1 MAVHRKSWKSDEG
14 SWEISLILL
23 VKIGNGGR
31 HLIVQRSA
39 FFLHLRTST
48 GGKSELQS
56 PGLQLRRIF
65 SVMTN
70 WQGGLGSSSAT
81 SQATASVVSW
91 NLGCQ
96 FNSCPEVEESKV
108 SLHNHFTE
116 VSFQKKSFHR
126 SYGLRLRDARR
137 KWYTWQEFSMILTRK
152 NTVIQGRF
160 RSHQISVLETAV
172 WTGIL
177 TKWLVATEYQ

>member
-1 MAVHRKSWKSDEG
+1 MYSRISWM
-14 SWEISLILL
+14 
-23 VKIGNGGR
+23 NQTR
-31 HLIVQRSA
+31 P
-39 FFLHLRTST
+39 FFLHLRTSKGGSLNSRVQVSSFVAIFLSWLT
-48 GGKSELQS
+48 GKVDWEVH
-56 PGLQLRRIF
+56 QLRAKLR
-65 SVMTN
+65 
-70 WQGGLGSSSAT
+70 
-81 SQATASVVSW
+81 QAVVSW

-108 SLHNHFTE
+108 SLHNHFTG

-126 SYGLRLRDARR
+126 SYGLRQRDARR

>member
-1 MAVHRKSWKSDEG
+1 MNESNTA
-14 SWEISLILL
+14 ILL
-23 VKIGNGGR
+23 ALEN
-31 HLIVQRSA
+31 LE
-39 FFLHLRTST
+39 
-48 GGKSELQS
+48 GGKSEFQS
-56 PGLQLRRIF
+56 PGLQLRRNF

-108 SLHNHFTE
+108 SLHNRFTE

-137 KWYTWQEFSMILTRK
+137 K
-152 NTVIQGRF
+152 
-160 RSHQISVLETAV
+160 
-172 WTGIL
+172 
-177 TKWLVATEYQ
+177 